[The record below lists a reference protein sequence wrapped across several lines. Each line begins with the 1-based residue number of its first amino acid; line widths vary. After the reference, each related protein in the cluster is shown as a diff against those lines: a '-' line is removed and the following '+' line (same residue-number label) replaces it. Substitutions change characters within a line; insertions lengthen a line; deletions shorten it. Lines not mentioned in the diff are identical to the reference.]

1 MSSDITL
8 TNTIANTMKLQYK
21 RLARIISFTGTLVL
35 AAGLNCQSAEFVCI
49 NKDGVNVRTAPDTSS
64 PVYME
69 LFSGYP
75 LEILEKKD
83 SWYRVRDFEKDSGWV
98 YSPLT
103 EECKTVIVNVASS
116 ANMRSGPATSNSI
129 VAVIERGVVLEL
141 LERKGQWVNVKHV
154 SGRQGWIYSPL
165 VWP

>member
-1 MSSDITL
+1 MR
-8 TNTIANTMKLQYK
+8 LQFK
-21 RLARIISFTGTLVL
+21 RLARIISFTGTLVV
-35 AAGLNCQSAEFVCI
+35 AASLNCHSAEFVCI
-49 NKDGVNVRTAPDTSS
+49 NKDGVNVRTGPDTNN

-75 LEILEKKD
+75 LEVLEKKD
-83 SWYRVRDFEKDSGWV
+83 GWYKVRDFEKDSGWV

-103 EECKTVIVNVASS
+103 EECKTVIVNVTST
-116 ANMRSGPATSNSI
+116 ANMRSGPATNNSV

-141 LERKGQWVNVKHV
+141 LERKGKWVNVKHS
-154 SGRQGWIYSPL
+154 SGRQGWIYAPL

>member
-1 MSSDITL
+1 MR
-8 TNTIANTMKLQYK
+8 LQFK
-21 RLARIISFTGTLVL
+21 RLARIISFTGTLVV
-35 AAGLNCQSAEFVCI
+35 AASLNCHSAEFVCV
-49 NKDGVNVRTAPDTSS
+49 NKDGVNVRTEPDTNS

-75 LEILEKKD
+75 LQIIDKKD
-83 SWYRVRDFEKDSGWV
+83 SWYKVRDFEKDSGWV

-103 EECKTVIVNVASS
+103 EECKTVIVNVAST
-116 ANMRSGPATSNSI
+116 ANMRSGPATSNSV